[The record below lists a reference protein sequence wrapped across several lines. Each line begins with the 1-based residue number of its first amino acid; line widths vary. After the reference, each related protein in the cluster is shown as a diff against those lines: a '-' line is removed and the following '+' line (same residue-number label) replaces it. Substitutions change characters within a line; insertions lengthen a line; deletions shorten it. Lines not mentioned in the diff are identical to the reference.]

1 VVVVCGV
8 WCSTPLSIIFQLYRG
23 GQFYLYAVKYYICNI
38 FFTEENLVRQERMD
52 NPETLARMGNPET
65 LARMDN
71 PETLARMDNPE
82 TLARMGNPET
92 LARMGNPETL
102 ARMGNPETL
111 ARLETRDTEQRQYR
125 KRKKINITDTANI
138 YQLIY
143 VINNNNPS
151 DRIYVRNC
159 ISNGFARCLFS
170 LSEVSSL

>member
-1 VVVVCGV
+1 
-8 WCSTPLSIIFQLYRG
+8 
-23 GQFYLYAVKYYICNI
+23 
-38 FFTEENLVRQERMD
+38 MD

-102 ARMGNPETL
+102 AR
-111 ARLETRDTEQRQYR
+111 LETRDTEQRQYR
-125 KRKKINITDTANI
+125 KRKKINITDPANI

-151 DRIYVRNC
+151 DRFYVFVQK
-159 ISNGFARCLFS
+159 IIQKAAG
-170 LSEVSSL
+170 